1 MREQRVRGV
10 NVDKETYE
18 LVQLIK
24 THREKLG
31 MTQAEAARATKTSQ
45 SAWSEMEAGVVEPRA
60 STLLRAFTLLGL
72 KMRVESDDRVY
83 LKVSMA
89 LVPTG
94 DSRCT
99 RQEIVDAALEEIQRE
114 FIDADGVSWMIRD
127 VRVIG
132 EERA

>member
-1 MREQRVRGV
+1 
-10 NVDKETYE
+10 
-18 LVQLIK
+18 
-24 THREKLG
+24 
-31 MTQAEAARATKTSQ
+31 
-45 SAWSEMEAGVVEPRA
+45 
-60 STLLRAFTLLGL
+60 
-72 KMRVESDDRVY
+72 
-83 LKVSMA
+83 MA